1 MNARAGQAVLLAAGR
16 GTRLG
21 ELTRTTPKPLLAVGG
36 EPIIFRII
44 RGLATAGVGDIT
56 VVTGHLAGAMEAALG
71 DGGQWGVALRCVR
84 QERLDGTARAA
95 ALARPYLGAGPF
107 FVGWGDIVVETANY
121 ERVVSAGAGTGAAI
135 AVNEVDDPWA
145 GGAVYIDAAMRVLR
159 MVEKPPRGTST
170 TRWNNAGLAVLP
182 PAIWDEADRLEPSV
196 RGEYELPQ
204 AVAAFVAAGHP
215 VAAVPIEGPWFD
227 IGTPESL
234 AEARRYFAS

>member
-1 MNARAGQAVLLAAGR
+1 MSATVDQAVLLAAGR

-21 ELTRTTPKPLLAVGG
+21 DLTRETPKPLLEVGG

-44 RGLATAGVGDIT
+44 RGLAAAGVCDVT
-56 VVTGHLAGAMEAALG
+56 VVTGHLAERLEAALG
-71 DGGQWGVALRCVR
+71 DGSHLGLTLRCVR

-95 ALARPYLGAGPF
+95 ALARPFLRPGPF
-107 FVGWGDIVVETANY
+107 FAGWGDIVVEAGNY
-121 ERVVSAGAGTGAAI
+121 ARVIEGARLTGAAI

-145 GGAVYIDAAMRVLR
+145 GAAVYVDETMRVLR
-159 MVEKPPRGTST
+159 MVEKPPPGSST

-182 PAIWDEADRLEPSV
+182 PATWDEVERLEPSA

-204 AVAAFVAAGHP
+204 AIAALVAGGYP
-215 VAAVPIEGPWFD
+215 VVAVPIEGPWFD

-234 AEARRYFAS
+234 AAARRYFGS

>member
-1 MNARAGQAVLLAAGR
+1 VSGRAEQAVLLAAGC

-21 ELTRTTPKPLLAVGG
+21 ELTRRTPKPLLEVGG

-44 RGLATAGVGDIT
+44 RGLAGAGIRDIT
-56 VVTGHLAGAMEAALG
+56 VVTGHLAETLETALG
-71 DGGQWGVALRCVR
+71 DGSRWGVGLRCVR

-95 ALARPYLGAGPF
+95 ALARPFLGGSPF

-121 ERVVSAGAGTGAAI
+121 ERVVDAGAATGVAI

-145 GGAVYIDAAMRVLR
+145 GGAVYADAAMRVLR
-159 MVEKPPRGTST
+159 MVEKPARGSST
-170 TRWNNAGLAVLP
+170 TRWNNAGLAVLS
-182 PAIWDEADRLEPSV
+182 PAIWDEVERLEPSA

-215 VAAVPIEGPWFD
+215 VLAVAIEGPWFD